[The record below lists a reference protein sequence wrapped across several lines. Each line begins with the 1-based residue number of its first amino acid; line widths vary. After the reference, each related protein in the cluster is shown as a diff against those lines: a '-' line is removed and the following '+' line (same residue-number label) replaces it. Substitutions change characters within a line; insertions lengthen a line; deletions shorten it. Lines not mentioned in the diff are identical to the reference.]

1 MSNAHKIRSI
11 VGCVNSLEGAGL
23 EYCFQIGRF
32 PSRSEQ
38 VHGDRSVDLSTSS
51 CGKRSLSM
59 QWFLQDPDA
68 FSSNI
73 TSLGLHHPM
82 MQMQIQI
89 HLQQLRKVQWS
100 QSRSHLQNTLACCN
114 QGLKFR
120 ICAGEMH
127 ECSAWFSQIY
137 VPPYQTIQGVGETS
151 PAPLSAPRCLEIKF
165 SSNRTTRLRTNESS
179 LSIAMRSSG
188 CFTTQVLGAFQR
200 LLFTAG

>member
-1 MSNAHKIRSI
+1 MSNAHKIPSI
-11 VGCVNSLEGAGL
+11 VGCVNSVEGAGL

-38 VHGDRSVDLSTSS
+38 VHGDRSVDLSTSF

-73 TSLGLHHPM
+73 TSLALHHPM

-89 HLQQLRKVQWS
+89 HLHQLSKVQWS

-114 QGLKFR
+114 QGLKSR
-120 ICAGEMH
+120 I
-127 ECSAWFSQIY
+127 CSAWFSQIY
-137 VPPYQTIQGVGETS
+137 VPLYQTIQGVGETS
-151 PAPLSAPRCLEIKF
+151 LAPLSAPRCLEIKLF
-165 SSNRTTRLRTNESS
+165 KQENYKTKDQWIVPFNRHEERMLYHSGLRRLSASPVHGWIT
-179 LSIAMRSSG
+179 L
-188 CFTTQVLGAFQR
+188 
-200 LLFTAG
+200 